1 MQGCLSVI
9 DFLDKHASL
18 CVALVSVISMFVSA
32 GIAIVVA
39 LVLRKS
45 EELRSRSQIAVQIGI
60 EAAKRSFELGKIAM
74 DRGAK
79 ATFIPTEVWILS
91 AIKLAELLMIK
102 KIDTKTAKIKLEEN
116 IKFSK
121 EMLKT
126 IEQNQ

>member
-1 MQGCLSVI
+1 
-9 DFLDKHASL
+9 
-18 CVALVSVISMFVSA
+18 
-32 GIAIVVA
+32 
-39 LVLRKS
+39 
-45 EELRSRSQIAVQIGI
+45 
-60 EAAKRSFELGKIAM
+60 M